1 MKQAW
6 RRSLPSWRVT
16 DARTFRP
23 GLALAAIAV
32 VGVLLLE
39 VWQCSAVASLS
50 VRAGRANDELRRASA
65 ELAWNRA
72 AVDRGS
78 SRSEVGSLA
87 TSLGVRPADANQ
99 VVWLP
104 AEYLQED
111 EALAASVPPTLLA
124 AAGRVLQSIVPEA
137 TARGRRVN

>member
-6 RRSLPSWRVT
+6 RRSIPSWRVS

-23 GLALAAIAV
+23 GIALAA
-32 VGVLLLE
+32 VGVLAVLLLE
-39 VWQCSAVASLS
+39 VWQSSAVASLS

-65 ELAWNRA
+65 ELAWTRA

-78 SRSEVGSLA
+78 SRAQVGTLA
-87 TSLGVRPADANQ
+87 TTLGVRPADANQ

-111 EALAASVPPTLLA
+111 ETPAVSVPPTLLA
-124 AAGRVLQSIVPEA
+124 AAGRAFQSLVPEA